1 MRTKAFWLDALERA
15 VKTAAQAVIAS
26 GLISAAVSID
36 WQAITGI
43 GLTAAL
49 LSVLT
54 SIGSARV
61 GDDSPSLVP

>member
-1 MRTKAFWLDALERA
+1 MRTKAFWLDTIERA
-15 VKTAAQAVIAS
+15 IKTAAQAVIAS
-26 GLISAAVSID
+26 GLISTAVSID

-43 GLTAAL
+43 GLTASL

>member
-1 MRTKAFWLDALERA
+1 MRTKAFWLDTLERA

-26 GLISAAVSID
+26 GLISTAVSID